1 MFEKTYPAIY
11 YILIG
16 QRAEYANKKDCEVW
30 GMSKGKKR
38 LQYFSIIMQI
48 VLQAVLLFPWMNLG
62 TWKCNVPW
70 YLIKMLRSGKGLG
83 YVKSSLK
90 PLGALEGLDNQM
102 VVQVLILFVAEL
114 VLVLLIQL
122 LGLVNLFFSLKNR
135 HKLMPDVIALIAGC
149 MISYLGADGA
159 VFTDPVSQV
168 YPFVM
173 VMLLVINLIA
183 AKALDSWEEQKE
195 MQEAV
200 KAKEKAYKE
209 EKERRLGFHG
219 KYPEGFY
226 RVIWKNFK
234 KSKKDFIVYAGMNL
248 LPAGLIFAGVG
259 MAQMLAPFNKEGN
272 ILTGHGITA
281 ILLEFLIVSLIASLM
296 LMIAN
301 LLSYFRKRMRNYS
314 IFTSMGMRK
323 STLYALLG
331 AEIGAGIVSMLVGGG
346 CIGGVILFILRRI
359 FLSKSG
365 MGEEPAKVTAF
376 SYLIASLILI
386 GISVIG
392 LMIIRDFFLYR
403 ELRKIQLGDVEKE
416 KMPEKRVPLW
426 LAVGIIL
433 TLIALWRFG
442 MRTKAEG
449 IKIILLLFAGIY
461 LVEKFGFA
469 LFLKLR
475 KNKRTYYEKL
485 MPYNTFY
492 YRFKSTFRYVYV
504 ISIIPVLV
512 LFVFGKG
519 MISAKIAEKPETLFP
534 YDFVCMATEED
545 ETFWNQLK
553 ETYDIKLQEYP
564 MVRVTNVDNS
574 EKMDDIR
581 KVIMP
586 QGQHIGISE
595 STYKKLCAAA
605 GKKAENLNLSADG
618 KDVYIIYQQ
627 AKSVKAHPL
636 DYMNSRKN
644 PYLHIGQPLQ
654 SYWYLDREK
663 LYPKRTVTG
672 ETIDVLTGAFRQG
685 SEENLVVF
693 SDEYFENVQDDWKKY
708 NWITGDPVQ
717 KEEAVEGV
725 GIHHWPTRLVLLNV
739 KNADYEAVE
748 KDLQAF
754 RKAHEV
760 DEKFDQD
767 VLSCYAKRTSIEQ
780 MKSERFM
787 TTVVDIFIMGA
798 FLLGSILVIYLKY
811 ESEMKDKKRRN
822 EFLTCIGMRTKERI
836 QVIRTETRIFF
847 WVPVAV
853 LLVTVPVLTAE
864 MWKMRQYTGV
874 DCGKY
879 AKYLLILTGIYLVLQ
894 GIGVKVIEWHTIRKV
909 EGKHERNLKGK

>member
-1 MFEKTYPAIY
+1 M
-11 YILIG
+11 
-16 QRAEYANKKDCEVW
+16 W

-83 YVKSSLK
+83 YVKNSLK

-296 LMIAN
+296 LMITN

-433 TLIALWRFG
+433 TLIVLWQFG

-485 MPYNTFY
+485 MPYNAFY

-519 MISAKIAEKPETLFP
+519 MISAKIAEKPEILFP

-864 MWKMRQYTGV
+864 MWKMRQYTGA

>member
-1 MFEKTYPAIY
+1 
-11 YILIG
+11 
-16 QRAEYANKKDCEVW
+16 
-30 GMSKGKKR
+30 MSKGKKR

-168 YPFVM
+168 YPFVL
-173 VMLLVINLIA
+173 VVLLVINLIA

-376 SYLIASLILI
+376 SYLIASLI
-386 GISVIG
+386 SVIG

-433 TLIALWRFG
+433 TLIALWQFG

-534 YDFVCMATEED
+534 YDFVCMATEDD

-708 NWITGDPVQ
+708 NWITGDTVQ
-717 KEEAVEGV
+717 KEESVEGV

-739 KNADYEAVE
+739 KSADYKAVE
-748 KDLQAF
+748 KDLQTF

-836 QVIRTETRIFF
+836 QVIRTETRILF